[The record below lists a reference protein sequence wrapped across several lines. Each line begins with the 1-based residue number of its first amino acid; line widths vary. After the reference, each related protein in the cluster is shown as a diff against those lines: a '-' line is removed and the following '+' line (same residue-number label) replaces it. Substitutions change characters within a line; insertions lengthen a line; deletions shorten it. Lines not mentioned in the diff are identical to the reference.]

1 MKLQLDDF
9 KVSELRTIAKYLEL
23 EDYEKMRKEEL
34 KALIFLK
41 QVSDTMENNMI
52 REHYQQVKYPDAGTP
67 PHGEFSVENEYP
79 KVYDLGMNKISVN
92 THQL

>member
-1 MKLQLDDF
+1 MKLDDY

-23 EDYEKMRKEEL
+23 EDYHKMRKEEL

-41 QVSDTMENNMI
+41 QVSDTIENNMI
-52 REHYQQVKYPDAGTP
+52 REHYQQVKYPEAGMP
-67 PHGEFSVENEYP
+67 PHGEFDVNNEYP
-79 KVYDLGMNKISVN
+79 KVYDLGLNRIN

>member
-1 MKLQLDDF
+1 MKLDNY

-23 EDYEKMRKEEL
+23 EDFEKMKKEEL

-52 REHYQQVKYPDAGTP
+52 REHYQQVKYPTEP
-67 PHGEFSVENEYP
+67 IGEIGATAEYP
-79 KVYDLGMNKISVN
+79 SIYDLGLNKIN

>member
-1 MKLQLDDF
+1 MKLDDF

-41 QVSDTMENNMI
+41 QVSDTMENNMM
-52 REHYQQVKYPDAGTP
+52 REHYQQVKYPEVGTP
-67 PHGEFSVENEYP
+67 PHGEFETNEYP
-79 KVYDLGMNKISVN
+79 KVYDLGLNKISVN